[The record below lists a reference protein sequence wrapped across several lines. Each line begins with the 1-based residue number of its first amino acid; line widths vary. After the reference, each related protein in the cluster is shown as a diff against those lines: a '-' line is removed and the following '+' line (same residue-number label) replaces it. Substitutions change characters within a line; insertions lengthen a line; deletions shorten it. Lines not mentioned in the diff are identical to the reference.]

1 MNTGSKNKKLA
12 STLLAMATFF
22 SCNSTE
28 ALENKKSIIAL
39 VSILSAIPTIGAAGY
54 LIYRKVN
61 QDPLAKKA
69 IESGYFKNYYEFER
83 ACRKYG
89 TENVKY
95 AVENKVGLNQAGIKR
110 KEEEQQKWEIEQQ
123 IQAEKYRKEIEELER
138 EEERERKEQKAREE
152 REQKEKEINHKLM
165 LLESVEA
172 FNNDNL
178 SQIFN
183 FLAKSFDEITTGK
196 STLDATH
203 RVLLRYFFSN
213 YAGIARKVSVAFAEK
228 NVLDQIIE
236 NKRFSKHK
244 QKIVT
249 KKHNIYKKVEDK
261 NSFLIGFDTEHD
273 NPKFE
278 ISILSDKKFKFSVF
292 GIRQE
297 FQCSDLKLQ
306 KEE

>member
-1 MNTGSKNKKLA
+1 
-12 STLLAMATFF
+12 MATFF

-95 AVENKVGLNQAGIKR
+95 AVKNKVGLNQAGIKR
-110 KEEEQQKWEIEQQ
+110 REEEQQKLEIKQQ
-123 IQAEKYRKEIEELER
+123 IQAEKDRKKIEELKR
-138 EEERERKEQKAREE
+138 EEERKRKEQEAREEREIKEQKAREEREIKEQEAREE
-152 REQKEKEINHKLM
+152 REQKEKEINHKRM
-165 LLESVEA
+165 LLKSVET

-178 SQIFN
+178 SQIVN

-196 STLDATH
+196 ITLDTMK
-203 RVLLRYFFSN
+203 RILLRYFFHD
-213 YAGIARKVSVAFAEK
+213 YAGIARA
-228 NVLDQIIE
+228 
-236 NKRFSKHK
+236 
-244 QKIVT
+244 
-249 KKHNIYKKVEDK
+249 
-261 NSFLIGFDTEHD
+261 
-273 NPKFE
+273 
-278 ISILSDKKFKFSVF
+278 
-292 GIRQE
+292 
-297 FQCSDLKLQ
+297 C
-306 KEE
+306 